1 MAPIP
6 ATRNGASWLFES
18 AADAGIDTCFANPGT
33 TELPMVAAMEAVPRL
48 RPVLCLF
55 EGVCS
60 GAADGYYR
68 IAQRPAMTLTHLGP
82 GFANAIAN
90 LHNARRAGSSI
101 LNIIGDHMTWHVDA
115 DPPLASDIASLAAPV
130 SRAYH
135 RADSVDALQC
145 SVAAA
150 LDGVLSEEGGIH
162 TLAMPMDIQT
172 ASIAHAPYRPP
183 RGEAARRLDGP
194 GLGVA
199 AQAIRAGRKV
209 LLLLGGDALFEES
222 LRHAGKLAG
231 LANVSVMGETFPAR
245 SEHGRG
251 LPAIGR
257 MHPDARHA
265 HEWLHGFDLVVLVGA
280 ARPVAFFGTEG
291 VPSFLGD
298 SEKFIALHA
307 GAKGAAP
314 ALAALVE
321 ELGPAVPAAPAADAH
336 LPDWRTLGDRLTPE
350 SAALIVATHLPEQ
363 AIISAEGKTLAFP
376 FNRLAHL
383 ANRHSTMVLTGGAIG
398 QGIPAALGAA
408 IAAPDRKVVGLQ
420 SDGSAMYTLQ
430 ALWSIARTKSD
441 VTICI
446 AANQRYQILEDEMR
460 RTGHTLTNPAV
471 TSLLDLADPGVDW
484 AALAGSLGVE
494 GVRVR
499 TNGEMNQA
507 FARAMRERG
516 PRLIQLCLDA

>member
-1 MAPIP
+1 MEHIL
-6 ATRNGASWLFES
+6 ATRTGASWLFES

-33 TELPMVAAMEAVPRL
+33 TELPMVAAMEDVPRL

-101 LNIIGDHMTWHVDA
+101 LNVIGDHMTWHVDA

-130 SRAYH
+130 SRAYY
-135 RADSVDALQC
+135 RADSVDALQR

-150 LDGVLSEEGGIH
+150 LDGVVDEEGGIH

-172 ASIAHAPYRPP
+172 ASIPHAPYHPP
-183 RGEAARRLDGP
+183 RGASSPRLDGA
-194 GLGVA
+194 GLDIA
-199 AQAIRAGRKV
+199 ARAIRAGRRV

-222 LRHAGKLAG
+222 LLHVGKLAG
-231 LANVSVMGETFPAR
+231 RANVFVMGETFPAR

-251 LPAIGR
+251 LPAVGR
-257 MHPDARHA
+257 LHPDARQA

-280 ARPVAFFGTEG
+280 ARPVAFFGAEG

-298 SEKFIALHA
+298 SEKFITLHA
-307 GAKGAAP
+307 GSKGTVAA
-314 ALAALVE
+314 LGALVE
-321 ELGPAVPAAPAADAH
+321 ALGPAPAMPPSSAG
-336 LPDWRTLGDRLTPE
+336 LPDWRAREGRLTPE
-350 SAALIVATHLPEQ
+350 TAALIVATHLPER
-363 AIISAEGKTLAFP
+363 AIVSAEGKTLAFP

-383 ANRHSTMVLTGGAIG
+383 ANRHSTIVLTGGAIG

-460 RTGHTLTNPAV
+460 RTGHALTNPAV

-494 GVRVR
+494 GMRVG
-499 TNGEMNQA
+499 TNDEMDRA
-507 FARAMRERG
+507 FARAMREGG
-516 PRLIQLCLDA
+516 PKLIQLCLEA